1 MVTWPRLLWP
11 GVPFHS
17 HDQPNGAH
25 LRSSCGHVDE
35 RSAAMSGPRPWLL
48 GTLLLVAAGAGGVY
62 LADQMVL
69 APGRALRQ
77 QLADRDA
84 QIRTLTER
92 NQALEAAVRLLRH
105 TERRARLVVLDQGP
119 GPEGHVRTRVR
130 FTELNAQGDVV
141 GEPRELVLDGD
152 EVYVDAL
159 VIKFEDTFV
168 TAGDALK
175 GKALLLFRRIFTD
188 RRRPADGDV
197 LDREGQMPQSYAAER
212 APTAFE
218 RELWARFW
226 ELANDPET
234 ARERGIRALHG
245 EAVSTRLKKDHIY
258 IITLRSTGELTI
270 QPAP

>member
-1 MVTWPRLLWP
+1 MSDDSDSTTASATSEGQTDADAWPQPGRSGHLGWSTIADVRRAIRLL
-11 GVPFHS
+11 
-17 HDQPNGAH
+17 A
-25 LRSSCGHVDE
+25 
-35 RSAAMSGPRPWLL
+35 
-48 GTLLLVAAGAGGVY
+48 TLLFVAAGAGGVY
-62 LADQMVL
+62 LVDQMVL
-69 APGRALRQ
+69 APGRALQR
-77 QLADRDA
+77 QLAERDA
-84 QIRTLTER
+84 QIRALTER

-119 GPEGHVRTRVR
+119 GSEGHVRTRVR
-130 FTELNAQGDVV
+130 FTELDSQGGSV
-141 GEPRELVLDGD
+141 GEPRELMLDGD

-188 RRRPADGDV
+188 RRRPAEGDV

-226 ELANDPET
+226 ELANDPE
-234 ARERGIRALHG
+234 AAQKRGVRALHG
-245 EAVSTRLKKDHIY
+245 EAVSTRLRKDRVY
-258 IITLRSTGELTI
+258 TITLRSTGELTI
-270 QPAP
+270 QPTQ

>member
-1 MVTWPRLLWP
+1 V
-11 GVPFHS
+11 
-17 HDQPNGAH
+17 
-25 LRSSCGHVDE
+25 
-35 RSAAMSGPRPWLL
+35 SARAIV
-48 GTLLLVAAGAGGVY
+48 GTLILVGAGAGGVY

-69 APGRALRQ
+69 APGRALQRQ
-77 QLADRDA
+77 IAERDA
-84 QIRTLTER
+84 QIRALTER

-119 GPEGHVRTRVR
+119 GSDGHMKTRVR
-130 FTELNAQGDVV
+130 FTELDSQGASV
-141 GEPRELVLDGD
+141 GEARELSLEGE

-159 VIKFEDTFV
+159 VIKFEDNFV

-226 ELANDPET
+226 ELANNPEE
-234 ARERGIRALHG
+234 AQRRGVRALHG
-245 EAVSTRLKKDHIY
+245 EAVSTRLRKDRVY
-258 IITLRSTGELTI
+258 TITLRSTGELAI
-270 QPAP
+270 QATQ

>member
-1 MVTWPRLLWP
+1 V
-11 GVPFHS
+11 
-17 HDQPNGAH
+17 
-25 LRSSCGHVDE
+25 
-35 RSAAMSGPRPWLL
+35 SARAIL
-48 GTLLLVAAGAGGVY
+48 GTLVLVGVGAGGVY

-69 APGRALRQ
+69 APSRALQRQ
-77 QLADRDA
+77 IAERDA

-92 NQALEAAVRLLRH
+92 NQALEAAFRLLRH

-119 GPEGHVRTRVR
+119 GPDGQVRTRVR
-130 FTELNAQGDVV
+130 FTELDSQGSAV
-141 GEPRELVLDGD
+141 GEPRELSLEGE

-159 VIKFEDTFV
+159 VIKFEDSFV

-226 ELANDPET
+226 ELANNPEE
-234 ARERGIRALHG
+234 AQRRGVRALHG
-245 EAVSTRLKKDHIY
+245 EAVSTRLRKDRVY
-258 IITLRSTGELTI
+258 TITLRSTGELAI
-270 QPAP
+270 QASQ